1 MAFSVS
7 ESDSFIFTVSAQ
19 KARVASIN
27 LQPLQKRNPLMRAFS
42 EIFCSEVCFLHT
54 CYKFLEKKFTW
65 QSFLHIWRGSSG
77 IFLFFCYF
85 KVFYLAIFELKKAID
100 TIGIFETI

>member
-54 CYKFLEKKFTW
+54 CYKFLEKNSPDRVSYIFGEEVLAYFFFFAILKFFTW
-65 QSFLHIWRGSSG
+65 Q
-77 IFLFFCYF
+77 
-85 KVFYLAIFELKKAID
+85 YLN
-100 TIGIFETI
+100 

>member
-54 CYKFLEKKFTW
+54 CYKFLENSPDRVSYIFGEEVLAYFFFFAILKFFTW
-65 QSFLHIWRGSSG
+65 Q
-77 IFLFFCYF
+77 
-85 KVFYLAIFELKKAID
+85 YLN
-100 TIGIFETI
+100 